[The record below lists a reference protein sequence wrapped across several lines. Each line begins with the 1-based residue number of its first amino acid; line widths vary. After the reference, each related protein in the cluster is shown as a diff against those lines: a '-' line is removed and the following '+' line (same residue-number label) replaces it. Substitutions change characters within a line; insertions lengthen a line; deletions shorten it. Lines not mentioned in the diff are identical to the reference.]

1 LVSLEWFGAILSPES
16 DCGELIST
24 TQKRKKKK
32 KVYILFGDCRE
43 IESNT
48 PRGVRARSINGKN
61 RPEYKTCGAKRQVE
75 Q

>member
-1 LVSLEWFGAILSPES
+1 MVWSYTVSRIGLRRI
-16 DCGELIST
+16 DIHN
-24 TQKRKKKK
+24 TQKKRKKKK
-32 KVYILFGDCRE
+32 NVYILFGDCRE

-61 RPEYKTCGAKRQVE
+61 RPEYKTCGATRQVE